1 MILELNSNATDE
13 LFLKRHVNEVIKDT
27 VEQSQSRTEIVRSA
41 PSILKSYAAF
51 RKILRAVKRG
61 IPYDEAV
68 ALYSSDTCPPDEI
81 ETMNNACGHISCNEC
96 LKLFIDD
103 YAKGVVYGFE
113 AEVCKNS

>member
-1 MILELNSNATDE
+1 MILELNSNTSDE
-13 LFLKRHVNEVIKDT
+13 LFLKNHVNEVIKDT
-27 VEQSQSRTEIVRSA
+27 VEQSQSLTETVRSA

-68 ALYSSDTCPPDEI
+68 AMYSSDTCPPDEI

-96 LKLFIDD
+96 WKLFIDD
-103 YAKGVVYGFE
+103 YAAAIIKGQENG
-113 AEVCKNS
+113 

>member
-1 MILELNSNATDE
+1 MILELNSNTTDE

-27 VEQSQSRTEIVRSA
+27 VEQSQSLTDIVRSA

-61 IPYDEAV
+61 TPYDEAV
-68 ALYSSDTCPPDEI
+68 AMYSSDTCPPDEI

-96 LKLFIDD
+96 WKLFIDD

-113 AEVCKNS
+113 TEP

>member
-1 MILELNSNATDE
+1 MILELNSNTTDE
-13 LFLKRHVNEVIKDT
+13 LFIKKHVNEIIKDT
-27 VEQSQSRTEIVRSA
+27 VEQSQSLTEIVRAA

-61 IPYDEAV
+61 TSYDEAV
-68 ALYSSDTCPPDEI
+68 AMYSSDTCPPDEI

-96 LKLFIDD
+96 WKLFIDD

-113 AEVCKNS
+113 AEHCENS